1 MPIYKVTT
9 KLLGTI
15 LVEAKTKGDVLETI
29 NEEQFISIEAYQ
41 CKEKESVK
49 KTHLETEL
57 AEVLKTDSIMLWKS
71 EYSRIFRGEYKGNV
85 YTAGHIKDVLN
96 SICQKDFEET
106 LVTSEASYLIQYLLK
121 NFPGNPIVL
130 GLEDDYFKVVS
141 QGTKVVSESL
151 RGALENLYNV
161 LFKEGEKHES
171 V

>member
-9 KLLGTI
+9 ELLGTI

-29 NEEQFISIEAYQ
+29 NENQFISIEAYQ

-49 KTHLETEL
+49 KSALETEL

-71 EYSRIFRGEYKGNV
+71 EFSQIFRGEYKGNV
-85 YTAGHIKDVLN
+85 YTSQSIRGVLN
-96 SICQKDFEET
+96 SLLQKDIEET
-106 LVTSEASYLIQYLLK
+106 LVTSEAGYLIQYLLK

-130 GLEDDYFKVVS
+130 GLEDEYFKVVS